1 MTEFHALVH
10 LADELYARFE
20 QKGRP
25 SDLSLVVVH
34 YRSALALAS
43 SDPTLSNDVRSKLL
57 SNLANILS
65 VRFQRCGDVADLT
78 QSIECHVAALE
89 LRPPGHPARAS
100 TLASYATAL
109 LLRYGQLGVEEDIE
123 FAIEH
128 LQAALEILP
137 PTGPSRLMSL
147 INYASAL
154 FSRFQY
160 TEDISDLDMAIS
172 HYHGILNTCPLE
184 NKATA
189 CYNLANALLSRFKI
203 CHEAVDL
210 DSSIEYSYVA
220 LHAMKEGHPDHPWI
234 ITGLATGL
242 IRRFQLRGGA
252 ADLGPAITNFQLA
265 LDLRPPGN
273 PTRFSAL
280 SDIADAL
287 VMRYNHSEELVDLQL
302 AIDHYREALR
312 LLPPKHKSEP
322 ILLDNLGNALFLRQ
336 IRLGDLKDLDEAI
349 EKHRLALD
357 LCAGDSIRVVLMLE
371 ALANYHDV
379 RFKRKENPADLH
391 SAIHYFN
398 EALLLAPADHPQ
410 YVPILNSIALCLGTR
425 FQAYGELA
433 DLNRAISCCREVLE
447 LLSLGHQGRA
457 LTLHTLAEAL
467 LQRFEETGN
476 EFDIQQAYLHC
487 CTSLSMRISSV
498 AERASSEILC
508 ARIIRA
514 RFLPWNDA
522 KDLEPVFQHL
532 RSAKDSCTADD
543 PLLPEVYAELST
555 AYFLRYILTR
565 RPSELKQALGHHQS
579 SLALAEGA
587 SSPAF
592 RASMQWARDAEMY
605 SHSLMVDAYRTA
617 VRLLDRLVL
626 ETRWPDIRQSLVE
639 RNVARLAGDAAS
651 GALMFQQPAEAIGIL
666 EYARGLLWAQLVRVM
681 TALDDLRAM
690 GEPGV
695 GLASELERLNAELGA
710 STSTAPKKSRPL
722 LKAKGAVID
731 QIRRKQGFKDFLAQ
745 PEFSQLQKAASEG
758 PIIITT
764 TGQRSCDAL
773 IVWRAGPPVHVPLPD
788 ISLADISL
796 MASKFEDL
804 TKTTGQVPCSKTR
817 EYQLAELLSD
827 LWNQVV
833 HPIVQQLI
841 PHTPRG
847 SRLWWCPTG
856 KFSSIPL
863 HAAGPHR
870 TGEPPL
876 SHIYVCSYTST
887 LSALA
892 QNRTSATQL
901 PVRRTPLTSSISGF
915 LKSKKSK
922 QSLLRPDTPSSSRSA
937 LATVVAI
944 GHRDSEGT
952 DDHLDFVRNCIP
964 PTVPFKAIEGEEVSR
979 VTVSNS
985 LKESS
990 WVHFACPVVHDSSQP
1005 FRSAFEMWDGSL
1017 TVYDIARIRP
1027 SVDFAFVSTCRI
1039 VKRDS
1044 DSVHESMSLPA
1055 CLQYTGFRSVIGPL
1069 WTVDAEVTRRVVSC
1083 FYEKARSAGT
1093 IHQLDA
1099 ATALNEALKAIEET
1113 VPLSQRI
1120 AFVHV
1125 GV

>member
-10 LADELYARFE
+10 LADELFARFE

-25 SDLSLVVVH
+25 SDLSLVVIH

-78 QSIECHVAALE
+78 QSIECYVAALE

-203 CHEAVDL
+203 RHEAVDL
-210 DSSIEYSYVA
+210 NSSIEYSYVA
-220 LHAMKEGHPDHPWI
+220 LHAMKEGHPDHPLI

-273 PTRFSAL
+273 PTRFSAP

-398 EALLLAPADHPQ
+398 EALLLAPADHPH
-410 YVPILNSIALCLGTR
+410 YVSILNSIALCLGTR

-447 LLSLGHQGRA
+447 LLSLGHQRRA

-467 LQRFEETGN
+467 LQRFEETGD
-476 EFDIQQAYLHC
+476 EFDIQQAYLHSC
-487 CTSLSMRISSV
+487 LN
-498 AERASSEILC
+498 EPPPKYC

-522 KDLEPVFQHL
+522 EDLEPVFRHL

-543 PLLPEVYAELST
+543 PLLPEVHAELST

-565 RPSELKQALGHHQS
+565 RPSELKQALGHHQL

-592 RASMQWARDAEMY
+592 RASMQWARDAEIY
-605 SHSLMVDAYRTA
+605 NHSSMVDAYRTA
-617 VRLLDRLVL
+617 VQLLGSAR
-626 ETRWPDIRQSLVE
+626 P
-639 RNVARLAGDAAS
+639 RNEVARYPTVFG
-651 GALMFQQPAEAIGIL
+651 GAQRSQVGWRCCVSLLRTIGML

-695 GLASELERLNAELGA
+695 GLAKLGA
-710 STSTAPKKSRPL
+710 FASTAPKKSRPL
-722 LKAKGAVID
+722 LKAKYAVID

-758 PIIITT
+758 PVIITT

-804 TKTTGQVPCSKTR
+804 TKGTGQVPCSKTR

-827 LWNQVV
+827 LWDQACASYRAAADSPYTKRLPVV
-833 HPIVQQLI
+833 VVPY
-841 PHTPRG
+841 G
-847 SRLWWCPTG
+847 
-856 KFSSIPL
+856 
-863 HAAGPHR
+863 
-870 TGEPPL
+870 
-876 SHIYVCSYTST
+876 TSV
-887 LSALA
+887 
-892 QNRTSATQL
+892 TQL
-901 PVRRTPLTSSISGF
+901 PVRRTTLTSGISGF

-922 QSLLRPDTPSSSRSA
+922 QSLLHPDTPSSSRSA

-944 GHRDSEGT
+944 GHPDSEGT
-952 DDHLDFVRNCIP
+952 DDQFDFVRNCIP

-990 WVHFACPVVHDSSQP
+990 WVHFACPVVHDSSRP

-1099 ATALNEALKAIEET
+1099 ATALNEALKMIGET